1 MGIETN
7 YSQYGNVYR
16 NQSEFDRFF
25 ATAFDRYDRNRDG
38 RLDHS
43 EFQPLINDMCQM
55 IQQKYGTGPTLD
67 KIRQAWMTLDRDGSG
82 YITRQEFST
91 RARAEVERILSQ
103 PSQPGYGAQ
112 PGYGQPG
119 YGQPG
124 YGQPGYGQPG
134 YGQPGYGQPGY
145 GQPGY
150 GPHAGYPPQQGY
162 GQPGYGPQAGYPPQQ
177 GYGQQGY
184 GQQGYGPHAG
194 YPPQPGYGQPG
205 YGQQGYPPQQGNL
218 AQLHNV
224 I

>member
-134 YGQPGYGQPGY
+134 YG
-145 GQPGY
+145 
-150 GPHAGYPPQQGY
+150 PHAGYPPQQGY
-162 GQPGYGPQAGYPPQQ
+162 GQPGYPPQQGYGPQAGYPPQQ

-184 GQQGYGPHAG
+184 GPHAG
-194 YPPQPGYGQPG
+194 YPPQGYGQPG

>member
-134 YGQPGYGQPGY
+134 YGQQ
-145 GQPGY
+145 GY
-150 GPHAGYPPQQGY
+150 GPHAGYPPQPGY
-162 GQPGYGPQAGYPPQQ
+162 GQPGYPPQQGYGPQAGYPP
-177 GYGQQGY
+177 QQGY

-194 YPPQPGYGQPG
+194 YPPQPGYGQ
-205 YGQQGYPPQQGNL
+205 QGYPPQQGNL

>member
-134 YGQPGYGQPGY
+134 YGQPGYG
-145 GQPGY
+145 
-150 GPHAGYPPQQGY
+150 PHAGYPPQQGY
-162 GQPGYGPQAGYPPQQ
+162 GQPGYPPQQGYGPQAGYPP
-177 GYGQQGY
+177 QQGY

>member
-1 MGIETN
+1 MGIDINTN
-7 YSQYGNVYR
+7 PSQYGNVYR

-134 YGQPGYGQPGY
+134 YGQPGYG
-145 GQPGY
+145 
-150 GPHAGYPPQQGY
+150 PH
-162 GQPGYGPQAGYPPQQ
+162 AGYPPQQ

-194 YPPQPGYGQPG
+194 YPPQGYGQPG

>member
-134 YGQPGYGQPGY
+134 YGQQ
-145 GQPGY
+145 GY
-150 GPHAGYPPQQGY
+150 GPHAGYPPQPGY
-162 GQPGYGPQAGYPPQQ
+162 GQPGYPPQQGYGPQAGYPP
-177 GYGQQGY
+177 QQGY

>member
-43 EFQPLINDMCQM
+43 EFQPLIHDMCQM

-134 YGQPGYGQPGY
+134 YG
-145 GQPGY
+145 
-150 GPHAGYPPQQGY
+150 PHAGYPPQQGY

-194 YPPQPGYGQPG
+194 YPPQGYGQPGYGQPG